1 MAAKPGMSAT
11 PDLGIFCMTR
21 KQALI
26 LNILGVGCAVVIIGN
41 LVIASLNGRLNN
53 RITSAQTQVQRV
65 QSLQNTMNN
74 LVNQAMQA
82 GEKDPAIKRL
92 LIRHRFVLPDPQPAK
107 R

>member
-11 PDLGIFCMTR
+11 PGLGIFCMTR

-92 LIRHRFVLPDPQPAK
+92 LIRHRFVLPDPQPTK
-107 R
+107 S